1 LVRKAGSDAEAVLV
15 YSDGIEMQPSQEL
28 RMTPQKLI
36 DTLSDQFSQLLANR
50 PDLPGQQELQRQMR
64 SMLHSTFAKLDLVT
78 REEFDAQ
85 QAVLLRSRERLE
97 QLERRLAA
105 LEPSAAETAPPPSPP
120 AAVDSDRQT

>member
-1 LVRKAGSDAEAVLV
+1 
-15 YSDGIEMQPSQEL
+15 
-28 RMTPQKLI
+28 MTPQKLI

-85 QAVLLRSRERLE
+85 QAVLLRTRERLE

-120 AAVDSDRQT
+120 PAAMDSDRQT